1 MSMWQTPAVVLVL
14 LTWLSSPATTL
25 GDVARREAIRR
36 LAYRP
41 QNWNDITNEDLP
53 AFLDAPQAAGT
64 AASQDPGKPPAAKP
78 AEAPAPPAAADADAK
93 HDEAWWRN
101 RITTARKA
109 VTTDQS
115 LAEALQ
121 SHVNGLTADWINRDD
136 PAQKAQ
142 LFEQRQRAIADLDR
156 MKKTIESDQ
165 KAVQEIL
172 DDAKKNDVPAGWI
185 KVRLPS
191 RSTASQL

>member
-25 GDVARREAIRR
+25 GDVARREALRR
-36 LAYRP
+36 QLAAPAGRVY
-41 QNWNDITNEDLP
+41 TNEDLP
-53 AFLDAPQAAGT
+53 VFLDAPQAAAT

-78 AEAPAPPAAADADAK
+78 AEAPAPPAADADAK

-109 VTTDQS
+109 VTTDRS

-185 KVRLPS
+185 R
-191 RSTASQL
+191 